1 MFSCANEHRSLPK
14 QGYTCCLALDGV
26 NVLASGFEEDE
37 KVAVCAFFFS
47 FLDLLN
53 KLVIFGLLEVQREYA
68 PVIFHLKFIFI
79 QGHKNCSC

>member
-26 NVLASGFEEDE
+26 NVLASGFEADE
-37 KVAVCAFFFS
+37 KVYIVPAICACIFF
-47 FLDLLN
+47 LL
-53 KLVIFGLLEVQREYA
+53 VFGLLEVQREYA

-79 QGHKNCSC
+79 K

>member
-37 KVAVCAFFFS
+37 KVAVCACIFF
-47 FLDLLN
+47 
-53 KLVIFGLLEVQREYA
+53 IFGLAE
-68 PVIFHLKFIFI
+68 
-79 QGHKNCSC
+79 